1 MADIVVVG
9 SLNMDLVARAPRIPV
24 VGETIIGDNY
34 FAEPGGK
41 GANQAYAAA
50 RLGGNVVMIG
60 CVGMDEFGKRMRDNL
75 SSTGCDV
82 SSISAEA
89 GNSGVALIFVSSGGQ
104 NSIVVV
110 SGANA
115 SLRPEHVQQNEQHL
129 NNSKVLLLQLESPML
144 SVIAAAKAARKAGA
158 TVILDPAPAPPHALP
173 AELLQNIDILTP
185 NETEGTALA
194 GLPPGRLDPE
204 RAARV
209 GNSLRTSGIPIV
221 IMKLGEQG
229 CMLMSN
235 EESFLLPAPNVNAI
249 DTTAAG
255 DVFNG
260 ALAVALSEGRS
271 LYSACQFANNAAA
284 LSVTRPGAQIAVP
297 SRSEVNLFQPE
308 QLANDP
314 TLAG

>member
-1 MADIVVVG
+1 MANIVVVG

-24 VGETIIGDNY
+24 VGETIIGDSY

-50 RLGGNVVMIG
+50 RLGGKVAMIG
-60 CVGMDEFGKRMRDNL
+60 CVGTDEFGKRMRDNL

-82 SSISAEA
+82 SSISAEH
-89 GNSGVALIFVSSGGQ
+89 GSSGVALIFVSANGQ

-115 SLRPEHVQQNEQHL
+115 KLKPEHIKQNEQRL
-129 NNSKVLLLQLESPML
+129 KNVKVLLLQLESPIP
-144 SVIAAAKAARKAGA
+144 SVIAAAKAARRAGA
-158 TVILDPAPAPPHALP
+158 IVILDPAPAPAHALP

-194 GLPPGRLDPE
+194 GLPLGSLDPE
-204 RAARV
+204 KAVQV
-209 GNSLRTSGIPIV
+209 GNSLRNLGVPTV

-229 CMLMSN
+229 CMVISDKGVSLY
-235 EESFLLPAPNVNAI
+235 ATPNVDAI

-255 DVFNG
+255 DVFNA
-260 ALAVALSEGRS
+260 ALAVALSEGHD
-271 LYSACQFANNAAA
+271 LHLACKFANNAAA
-284 LSVTRPGAQIAVP
+284 LSVTRPGAQIAAP
-297 SRSEVNLFQPE
+297 SRSEVEIFQTE
-308 QLANDP
+308 QLAGKAALSN
-314 TLAG
+314 